1 MSLVSG
7 IAALAKPAGVT
18 SFAALHPLKRSLGSG
33 KIGHAGT
40 LDRFATGLLVAL
52 VGSYSRLNPFFS
64 SLDKVY
70 LARVSFGRETD
81 TLDPEGRV
89 VAEAEPP
96 GREALEAILPQ
107 FRGLI
112 LQKPPAFSA
121 LHIDGKRA
129 YERALKGEELEMKPR
144 PVTIHRLEL
153 LDWAGNEA
161 KILVECSSGTY
172 IRSLARDLALALGSR
187 AHLVGLSRESIGP
200 ILLSEAVAP
209 QDFDPNHNLRL
220 LDPRLALDLGLK
232 PRILREE
239 ARQRFS
245 QGGRVASEELEDPD
259 AYAWTGSA
267 KGQDGSP
274 PPPSAVFSPSGAFLG
289 LVDEGS
295 QGIRYRFVCGSQ
307 P

>member
-18 SFAALHPLKRSLGSG
+18 SFAALYPLKRGISSG

-70 LARVSFGRETD
+70 LARVAFGRETD

-89 VAEAEPP
+89 VAEGPLP
-96 GREALEAILPQ
+96 SREAVEAVLPQ
-107 FRGLI
+107 FRGGI

-129 YERALKGEELEMKPR
+129 YERALKGEDVEMVAR
-144 PVTIHRLEL
+144 PITILRLEL
-153 LDWAGNEA
+153 VDWHGAEA
-161 KILVECSSGTY
+161 DFLVECSSGTY
-172 IRSLARDLALALGSR
+172 IRSLARDIALAAGTR
-187 AHLVGLSRESIGP
+187 AFLQALSRESIGP

-209 QDFDPNHNLRL
+209 SEFDPGRDLRS
-220 LDPRLALDLGLK
+220 LDPLLSRALGLR
-232 PRILREE
+232 PRIL
-239 ARQRFS
+239 ADSALGRFC
-245 QGGRVASEELEDPD
+245 QGGRLRAEELSDPE
-259 AYAWTGSA
+259 AMP
-267 KGQDGSP
+267 SP
-274 PPPSAVFSPSGAFLG
+274 AASTLGGAPARPSSVFSRAGAFLG
-289 LVDEGS
+289 LVDEAPS
-295 QGIRYRFVCGSQ
+295 GISYRFVCGAGA
-307 P
+307 